1 MTDLLSTLGA
11 LTLGGSAAV
20 GLLALASRSARAR
33 YGAKWRCLAWLLLCL
48 RLAVP
53 VSLLPQGEEQ
63 VQSPVRLP
71 APSDTVIYHAPAPQ
85 APGGGSQTGVE
96 QTAPT
101 LPSQT
106 APPGDAASQPDS
118 EAPVEQD
125 QGGFSLS
132 LSQALLGVWLAGA
145 AGMALWILLSHL
157 RFLRYL
163 RRWAKPVEDPET
175 VQRYNQAGDLLKLD
189 RRPRLLLCPGLA
201 APMLAGLF
209 RPVLLLPEGEPE
221 PEALRCAL
229 LHELTHFCRRD
240 IWLKALALWVNIVHW
255 FNPVMWYMVRL
266 VERDTELACDEGVL
280 RLLPPEEHAAY
291 GRTIL
296 DAVDRL
302 RRQHT

>member
-1 MTDLLSTLGA
+1 MADLLPALGA

-20 GLLALASRSARAR
+20 GLLALASRSPRAR
-33 YGAKWRCLAWLLLCL
+33 YGARWRCLAWMLLCL

-53 VSLLPQGEEQ
+53 IPLLPQGEEPL
-63 VQSPVRLP
+63 QSPVRLP
-71 APSDTVIYHAPAPQ
+71 APPDTVIYHGPAPQ
-85 APGGGSQTGVE
+85 SPGGTGQIGAGQATPNQPGQVV
-96 QTAPT
+96 
-101 LPSQT
+101 
-106 APPGDAASQPDS
+106 PPGDATQSGAEGPG
-118 EAPVEQD
+118 EPE

-132 LSQALLGVWLAGA
+132 LSQALLVVWLAGA
-145 AGMALWILLSHL
+145 VVMALWMLFSHL

-163 RRWAKPVEDPET
+163 RRWAGPADDPET
-175 VQRYNQAGDLLKLD
+175 VQHYNRAGDLLGLD
-189 RRPRLLLCPGLA
+189 RRPRLLRCPGLA

-209 RPVLLLPEGEPE
+209 RPALLLPEGEQE
-221 PEALRCAL
+221 PKALRCAL
-229 LHELTHFCRRD
+229 LHELTHYRRRD
-240 IWLKALALWVNIVHW
+240 VWLKALALWVNTLHW

-302 RRQHT
+302 HRQHT